1 MRRLLIR
8 PGAIGDVIVSL
19 PALEVAAQQAAYS
32 EVWVPGVTVPLVTFA
47 NRVRS
52 IAGTGLDLL
61 ELGLA
66 PSALVDRLRG
76 FDSIYSWYGTA
87 RPDFRAAVSDLPVR
101 FFPALPGDSGQ
112 HAVDYYL
119 TQVGAEKGDRPRFPV
134 DRRKGAFVA
143 VHPFSGSARKNWPI
157 ERFAELARRVNG
169 QWCEGPEPGRY
180 RFDDLGELARWLAGA
195 AVYVGNDSGI
205 THLAAAVGT
214 PVVVLFGPSNADV
227 WQPRGPY
234 VKRMD
239 LTAGVDEVE
248 RAVLDCMRCG
258 QEC

>member
-19 PALEVAAQQAAYS
+19 PALAAAARQASYS
-32 EVWVPGVTVPLVTFA
+32 EVWVPGATVPLVAFA

-66 PSALVDRLRG
+66 PDTLRG
-76 FDSIYSWYGTA
+76 HLRSFDSIYSWYGTA
-87 RPDFRAAVSDLPVR
+87 RADFRSAVSDLPVQ
-101 FFPALPGDSGQ
+101 FFPALPGDGGE

-119 TQVGAEKGDRPRFPV
+119 SQVGAEKGDRPRLPV
-134 DRRKGAFVA
+134 ARWNGEFVA
-143 VHPFSGSARKNWPI
+143 VHPFSGSTRKNWPLD
-157 ERFAELARRVNG
+157 RFVELARRVNG
-169 QWCEGPEPGRY
+169 QWCEGPEPGQH

-195 AVYVGNDSGI
+195 AAYVGNDSGI

-214 PVVVLFGPSNADV
+214 PVVALFGPSNANV
-227 WQPRGPY
+227 WEPRGPY

-258 QEC
+258 H

>member
-1 MRRLLIR
+1 VRRLLIR

-19 PALEVAAQQAAYS
+19 PALEAAATEAGYS
-32 EVWVPGVTVPLVTFA
+32 EVWVPGATVPLVGLA

-52 IAGTGLDLL
+52 LASTGLDLL

-66 PSALVDRLRG
+66 PEALLDHLRS

-87 RPDFRAAVSDLPVR
+87 REEFRAAVSRLPVR
-101 FFPALPGDSGQ
+101 FFPALPGDGGE

-119 TQVGAEKGDRPRFPV
+119 GQVGATKGDRPRV
-134 DRRKGAFVA
+134 RVERWNGGFVA
-143 VHPFSGSARKNWPI
+143 VHPFSGSARKNWPLD
-157 ERFAELARRVNG
+157 RFVELTNRLSG
-169 QWCEGPEPGRY
+169 EWCEGPEPGRY

-195 AVYVGNDSGI
+195 AAYVGNDSGI

-214 PVVVLFGPSNADV
+214 PVVALFGPSDPKV
-227 WQPRGPY
+227 WEPRGPFI
-234 VKRMD
+234 KRMN

-248 RAVLDCMRCG
+248 RAVLDCMRCVH
-258 QEC
+258 